1 MKKIVFIIIDGVGD
15 KPIAK
20 LNNLTPLES
29 AYTPNMNKLAKN
41 GITGIMHVLEKGRAP
56 HSDEGHLTLF
66 GYDLKKYYHGRGP
79 LEALGIGLNLK
90 HGDVALRA
98 NLGTV
103 EKNLIVKDRRA
114 GRIETTEPFLK
125 LVNGIKIENV
135 KFILKAGTSHR
146 AVVVMRG
153 NGLSDKISGSDPRQ
167 EGKKVLKIRSLDNSK
182 EAKFTS
188 KVLNKFLE
196 LSYKKYKDNILNK
209 KRINLGKLPGNY
221 WLVRGAGHYKKIP
234 SFKEMYN
241 RKACCIAGGG
251 LYKGLGAVSG
261 MKVLNVKG
269 ATGTPDT
276 NIKAK
281 FLAAKKSLR
290 NYDFVFV
297 HIKGTDIFGHDNDPE
312 GKKEFIEKID
322 NALKILMKEDI
333 LIAITADHSTPCENK
348 DHSADPVPVLI
359 YKKNLKPDYTKK
371 FGESYCKK
379 GSLGIINGKDYMKKV
394 IELAK

>member
-1 MKKIVFIIIDGVGD
+1 MKKIIFIVIDGIGD
-15 KPIAK
+15 RPIAK

-29 AYTPNMNKLAKN
+29 AYTPNMDFLAKN
-41 GITGIMHVLEKGRAP
+41 GICGIMNVLKEGIAP

-79 LEALGIGLNLK
+79 LEALGLGLKLNQ
-90 HGDVALRA
+90 GDVALRA

-103 EKNLIVKDRRA
+103 DKNLIVKDRRA
-114 GRIETTEPFLK
+114 GRIETTGPFVK
-125 LVNGIKIENV
+125 LFNGIKIENV
-135 KFILKAGTSHR
+135 KFMLKAGTSHR

-167 EGKKVLKIRSLDNSK
+167 EEKKVLRIRALDNSR
-182 EAKFTS
+182 EAKFTAF
-188 KVLNKFLE
+188 VLNKFLE
-196 LSYKKYKDNILNK
+196 LSYKKFQNLSLNE
-209 KRINLGKLPGNY
+209 KRIKEGKLPGNY

-251 LYKGLGAVSG
+251 LYKGLGAIAG

-269 ATGTPDT
+269 ATGTPNT

-281 FLAAKKSLR
+281 FLAAKKNLKK
-290 NYDFVFV
+290 YDFVFV
-297 HIKGTDIFGHDNDPE
+297 HIKGTDVFGHDNNPE
-312 GKKEFIEKID
+312 GKKQFIEKID
-322 NALKILMKEDI
+322 KELPVIMNDV
-333 LIAITADHSTPCENK
+333 LITITADHSTPCENK

-359 YKKNLKPDYTKK
+359 YSKNIKPDSIEK

-379 GSLGIINGKDYMKKV
+379 GSLGIIQGKDYMKKV
-394 IELAK
+394 ISLAK